1 MFAPDVV
8 EEISKIAEELTVEPA
23 ALLAVA
29 QVESGG
35 RVFATVDGK
44 DMPLIRWE
52 GHYFHRELPVAL
64 RKKAVRAGL
73 ASTVVGG
80 VKNSSSQQVRY
91 NLLARAKKLH
101 EVAALR
107 SCSWG
112 LGQVMGANAEWIG
125 YQDVHALVADAVS
138 GAAGQVQVMANFIR
152 RAGLVD
158 ELQALNWAAFARQY
172 NGPGYKVNKY
182 DTKMARA
189 YAAFGGS
196 GVVAEPDELVLRTGA
211 LGEAV
216 RELQLLLRRAGH
228 GVLID
233 GDFGPAT
240 KRAVMN
246 FQRDNGLGVD
256 GVVGPAT
263 WAALE
268 AKTP

>member
-1 MFAPDVV
+1 MFEPDVV
-8 EEISKIAEELTVEPA
+8 EEISRIAEDLTVEPA

-35 RVFATVDGK
+35 RVFAKVNGK

-52 GHYFHRELPVAL
+52 GHYFHRELPVSL
-64 RKKAVRAGL
+64 RKRAVRAGL

-91 NLLARAKKLH
+91 NLLERAKKLH
-101 EVAALR
+101 EEAALR

-125 YQDVHALVADAVS
+125 YTDVHALVADAVA
-138 GAAGQVQVMANFIR
+138 GAAGQVRVMAMFIR
-152 RAGLVD
+152 KAGLVD
-158 ELQALNWAAFARQY
+158 ELQTLNWAAFARQY

-182 DTKMARA
+182 DTKMAKA
-189 YAAFGGS
+189 YVAFGGS
-196 GVVAEPDELVLRTGA
+196 GEIAEPDELILRTGSQ
-211 LGEAV
+211 GEAV

-228 GVLID
+228 SILID

-240 KRAVMN
+240 KRAVLN
-246 FQRDNGLGVD
+246 FQRDSGLIAD